1 MLANIQRT
9 DSVTVP
15 LLARSALALPAGVQP
30 VTFGVPFAKG
40 CLREPFTAVLEGT
53 SIEGIQLQTRPL
65 ARWSDDSIKWL
76 LVDGIL
82 PALPAG
88 DHTLQIRLERYLPD
102 WTGRPQVR
110 IVQCDKRAV
119 VVDTGKAR
127 FHIEADIFRPFRR
140 VSLHGINEDLRLATE
155 VVFTDAR
162 GRLRHPRISDIEVET
177 AGPLRTTLFFSG
189 DFGKRRWLR
198 FSARLSFFAGTGL
211 VRASLALHNP
221 RRARHKG
228 GLWDLG
234 DPGSVLFRDF
244 SLGIALPADKQVS
257 VRWKAESES
266 SERPLPPGTELE
278 IYQDSSGGENWQSR
292 NHVNREGRVPC
303 RFRGY
308 RVRMGQN
315 EEYGLRASPL
325 LQAIY
330 GEVHIGAAITEFWQQ
345 FPKSIEYREGRIWL
359 RLFPHQWDDLHEL
372 QGGER
377 KTHHIWLEFAT
388 GERAS
393 SLEWVH
399 SPVRICCTPQW
410 YARTGAVP
418 YLLPA
423 VADPDDRLRRLM
435 HEALYGTESLLKK
448 RETVDEYGW
457 RNYGD
462 VWADHEEAYYDGPK
476 PIISHFNNQYDLL
489 HGAIVQLMRTG
500 EVDWYEVITPL
511 GRHVMDIDIYRTME
525 DKAAY
530 SGGLFWF
537 TDHYRD
543 AATCTHRTYS
553 RKNLPNN
560 GVPYGGGPSNEHLY
574 TTGLL
579 HYYYLTGEEDAKA
592 AVLGLADWAIAM
604 DDGRLSVLGLVDE
617 GPTGLASQTAFADYH
632 GPGRGPGY
640 VINALLDGWELT
652 GRARYREKAEELIQ
666 RCIHPA
672 DDIAARNLLDAERR
686 WSYTV
691 FLSAIAR
698 YLDMKAELGGLDWHY
713 AYAQHALV
721 QYARWMAE
729 HERPY
734 LDRPEELEYPTETW
748 AAQDLRKA
756 NVLRYAAR
764 HVDPESAQVFLARA
778 EQLSDR
784 AWEDLLRFPTRHYT
798 RPVAI
803 AMREG
808 AWDAWFRSVPEPG
821 RQPIAPMAD
830 FGKPVQFVP
839 QKQRVLQLT
848 KTPSGWAAIA
858 LRLAHPECVKRLVRI
873 VLSRSQEQGEL

>member
-1 MLANIQRT
+1 MLANIHRT
-9 DSVTVP
+9 DTVIVP

-88 DHTLQIRLERYLPD
+88 DHALQLRLERYLPD
-102 WTGRPQVR
+102 WTGLPQVR

-127 FHIEADIFRPFRR
+127 FEIEADIFRPFRR
-140 VSLHGINEDLRLATE
+140 VQLHGTEGHHGPATE
-155 VVFTDAR
+155 VTLTDAH
-162 GRLRHPRISDIEVET
+162 GRSWQPRISDIRVET
-177 AGPLRTTLFFSG
+177 AGPVRTTLFFSG
-189 DFGKRRWLR
+189 DFGKPRWLR
-198 FSARLSFFAGTGL
+198 FWARLSFFAGTGL
-211 VRASLALHNP
+211 VRVSLALHNP

-244 SLGIALPADKQVS
+244 SLGVVLPSDKQVFLH
-257 VRWKAESES
+257 WKAEPGDTGRELPAG
-266 SERPLPPGTELE
+266 ERLE

-292 NHVNREGRVPC
+292 NHVNREGRIPC

-308 RVRMGQN
+308 RVMTGNN
-315 EEYGLRASPL
+315 EEYGLRASPSVE
-325 LQAIY
+325 ARY
-330 GEVHIGAAITEFWQQ
+330 GDLHIAAAIEEFWQQ
-345 FPKSIEYREGRIWL
+345 FPKALEYHEGRIWL

-377 KTHHIWLEFAT
+377 KTHHMWLECGA
-388 GERAS
+388 GERTS
-393 SLEWVH
+393 WLDWVH
-399 SPVRICCTPQW
+399 APARICCTPQW
-410 YARTGAVP
+410 YARTGVVP

-423 VADPDDRLRRLM
+423 ETDADDRMRTLM
-435 HEALYGTESLLKK
+435 HEALYGTQSLFNK

-476 PIISHFNNQYDLL
+476 PVVSHFNNQHDLL
-489 HGAIVQLMRTG
+489 HGAIVQLMRSG
-500 EVDWYEVITPL
+500 DDRWFELIKPL
-511 GRHVMDIDIYRTME
+511 ARHVMDIDIYHTRE
-525 DKAAY
+525 DKTAY
-530 SGGLFWF
+530 NGGLFWH
-537 TDHYRD
+537 TDHYCD
-543 AATCTHRTYS
+543 AFTCTHRTYS
-553 RKNLPNN
+553 NQNVPNN

-579 HYYYLTGEEDAKA
+579 YYYYLTGDEDAKA

-604 DDGRLSVLGLVDE
+604 DDGKLTTLGLVDD
-617 GPTGLASQTAFADYH
+617 GPTGLASQTAFPEYH
-632 GPGRGPGY
+632 GPGRGPGNT
-640 VINALLDGWELT
+640 INALLDAWENL
-652 GRARYREKAEELIQ
+652 RSPAYLEKAEELIG
-666 RCIHPA
+666 RCIHPN
-672 DDIAARNLLDAERR
+672 DDIAARNLLDSERR

-691 FLSAIAR
+691 FLSVIAR
-698 YLDMKAELGGLDWHY
+698 YLDMKAELGDLDWHY
-713 AYAQHALV
+713 AYAQRALV
-721 QYARWMAE
+721 HYARWMAE

-734 LDRPEELEYPTETW
+734 LHRPEQLEYPTETW

-764 HVDPESAQVFLARA
+764 HVEPDLAQVFLARA

-803 AMREG
+803 VMREG
-808 AWDAWFRSVPEPG
+808 AWDAWFRSVREPG
-821 RQPIAPMAD
+821 LQPIAPVAD
-830 FGKPVQFVP
+830 FGAPLQFVP
-839 QKQRVLQLT
+839 QKQRVFQLI
-848 KTPSGWAAIA
+848 KTPSGWATIA
-858 LRLAHPECVKRLVRI
+858 LRLMRPGCVKRFVLFL
-873 VLSRSQEQGEL
+873 LSR